1 MSKDASPWPTIVF
14 VGLLCGLTLGLVVSL
29 LMKRREDGP
38 MLLPEGGGFDGLGG
52 GINIRGLNPSRS
64 PIDTSAIPAARP
76 APVARTLT
84 VSSQSPTMILRAQGP
99 RDWKVTVRTL
109 GPTAAT
115 ATFLIGAQ
123 YGNSIVVPAGSS
135 QDMRIPR
142 GEYLYA
148 QGSQAGVCVTVSGG
162 AEA

>member
-14 VGLLCGLTLGLVVSL
+14 VGLVCGLTLGLVVSL
-29 LMKRREDGP
+29 FFKRRDSQPLLSSGGSFDNVSLDDLIKPVAP
-38 MLLPEGGGFDGLGG
+38 MSLASVP
-52 GINIRGLNPSRS
+52 
-64 PIDTSAIPAARP
+64 PAPRTV
-76 APVARTLT
+76 PVARTLT
-84 VSSQSPTMILRAQGP
+84 VSHTAPTMILRAKGSQ
-99 RDWKVTVRTL
+99 DWKVTVRTL
-109 GPTAAT
+109 GPPATT

-123 YGNSIVVPAGSS
+123 LGNSVVIPAGSS

-148 QGSQAGVCVTVSGG
+148 LGSQAGVCVTVSGG